1 VDRERQSRQ
10 EDLVLHPSLTWVV
23 RSGRRG
29 GSSISACLHLVS
41 LDYFK
46 VLSDVRLSLLLG
58 RFLATRSGK
67 RMRGRK
73 RTLLLERAEAR
84 RCRADHAAPRTFYS
98 ASLAYSVT
106 YPPPHNHSKATR
118 LRDLPGVIHPRPA
131 RAPRTTKPTQR

>member
-1 VDRERQSRQ
+1 MDRERQSRQ

-58 RFLATRSGK
+58 RSLATRSGK

-73 RTLLLERAEAR
+73 RTLLFSSEPRLVVVVLSMPRRGPFILRHWLTQSPIHPHTTTARLPGSETCLASSTPAPLER
-84 RCRADHAAPRTFYS
+84 
-98 ASLAYSVT
+98 
-106 YPPPHNHSKATR
+106 
-118 LRDLPGVIHPRPA
+118 
-131 RAPRTTKPTQR
+131 